1 MSEAKR
7 EKQNDIGA
15 LFIPGGLL
23 LGLGIG
29 IALGNP
35 GAGLLIGL
43 GGGFLLWALLVIIRP
58 SGN

>member
-1 MSEAKR
+1 MKKEKR
-7 EKQNDIGA
+7 EKSNDVGG

-23 LGLGIG
+23 LGLGVG
-29 IALGNP
+29 IATGNP

-43 GGGFLLWALLVIIRP
+43 GAGFIAWALLCIIRP

>member
-1 MSEAKR
+1 MSEEKR
-7 EKQNDIGA
+7 DKKNDAGA

-43 GGGFLLWALLVIIRP
+43 GGGFMLWALLSIIRP